1 MQEGG
6 EPRSTPEFAER
17 LPKAVEA
24 FADRIVH
31 HQRRI
36 ADQDQTPIDH
46 LLEKT
51 GSGAGKNAYSLEELL
66 SAVSRTSGA
75 GFGTRTLQKSVTQT
89 PGKTF
94 WIKFELHCE
103 DLN

>member
-1 MQEGG
+1 MDKRTKIRPDNAGG
-6 EPRSTPEFAER
+6 RGPRSTPEFAER

-24 FADRIVH
+24 CADRIVH

-66 SAVSRTSGA
+66 SAVVE
-75 GFGTRTLQKSVTQT
+75 LQVLVSARERFRS
-89 PGKTF
+89 P
-94 WIKFELHCE
+94 
-103 DLN
+103 